1 MPDAKSWFSTRATFN
16 PRDAASSA
24 APTPV
29 TPPYFAIPWFG
40 PPCVEENTLVD
51 TPSGQIPV
59 KNLQVGDVIWSTPIN
74 ELDASEP
81 DWQKYAW
88 SANQLTTGALV
99 ETVIT
104 AMELVEE
111 SDIIC
116 FNGNTDIR
124 ITFTQPIF
132 VKTVNN
138 QYKIKE
144 AYYIEVGESLI
155 VVDSTGQKV
164 EVPVTSIEHFTDEVV
179 NVYQLSCEPYDWF
192 FVSGILIHNK

>member
-1 MPDAKSWFSTRATFN
+1 M
-16 PRDAASSA
+16 
-24 APTPV
+24 
-29 TPPYFAIPWFG
+29 I
-40 PPCVEENTLVD
+40 D
-51 TPSGQIPV
+51 TPNGQIPV